1 MEINSALSVTDDET
15 EQELTERVSCER
27 LATEPLNFEPYG
39 CYEALLQA
47 LNPLLTKILPVIQRD
62 IRLRW
67 LDKVAFEKS
76 QGRPEAVIS
85 QLTNGVMLTWITC
98 LFYLFSANRRLT
110 NGDFGTSLL
119 ARFPANAAML
129 CCQRVSIK
137 SVICFQIHGFAVAF
151 CMANLSHESIY
162 TFTKV
167 AKAGF
172 PRSITEL
179 PQFISMRTINQLLQ
193 VS

>member
-1 MEINSALSVTDDET
+1 M
-15 EQELTERVSCER
+15 VSE
-27 LATEPLNFEPYG
+27 
-39 CYEALLQA
+39 
-47 LNPLLTKILPVIQRD
+47 V
-62 IRLRW
+62 
-67 LDKVAFEKS
+67 
-76 QGRPEAVIS
+76 
-85 QLTNGVMLTWITC
+85 
-98 LFYLFSANRRLT
+98 T

-193 VS
+193 CPDLRNKMVQEIDHSTLDSAKNRKHSDACPCPINF